1 MTLKQSIDN
10 LESFKYTT
18 RTKAEYGIFNAAG
31 YQIGIGE
38 TDIVGETGTVT
49 GAEAA
54 QLINQGVLDFTHTF
68 KYDEKGNLIPENN
81 TAQQQ

>member
-1 MTLKQSIDN
+1 VTLKQSIDN
-10 LESFKYTT
+10 LEKFDYTT

-38 TDIVGETGTVT
+38 TDVVGEVGTVQ

-54 QLINQGVLDFTHTF
+54 QLINQGVLDYTRTF
-68 KYDEKGNLIPENN
+68 KFDEKGNLIPENN
-81 TAQQQ
+81 TAQ

>member
-1 MTLKQSIDN
+1 M
-10 LESFKYTT
+10 
-18 RTKAEYGIFNAAG
+18 
-31 YQIGIGE
+31 GE

-54 QLINQGVLDFTHTF
+54 QLINQGVLDYTRTF